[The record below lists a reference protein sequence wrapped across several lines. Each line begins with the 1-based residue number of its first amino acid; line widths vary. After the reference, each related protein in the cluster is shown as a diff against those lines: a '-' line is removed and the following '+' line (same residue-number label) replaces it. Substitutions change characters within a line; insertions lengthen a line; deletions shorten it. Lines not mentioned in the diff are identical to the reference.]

1 VKKGFIFDLDGTIY
15 LEDQLIEGAA
25 DTIQTLKKRG
35 DKVVFLTN
43 KSIATRSDYLEKLG
57 RMGIDAS
64 LEEIVNPNYITAKYL
79 RKKMQAGES
88 VFVIGE
94 EALFKELSEE
104 HIAMTDDYTKAS
116 YVVIGWDRQFTY
128 DKLNA
133 AYQAWRNKAEII
145 ATNPDRTCPVN
156 GGQIPDCGA
165 MIGALEGATGAPIDT
180 IIGKPSRMMADF
192 VVSELLKLKPANC
205 YMVGDRLETDIRMGN
220 ENGFHS
226 ILVMTGITTAN
237 MLKKTKD
244 KPWMVLESI
253 NDIVHMSLFRDH
265 NSIKMDCLKR

>member
-1 VKKGFIFDLDGTIY
+1 MKKGFIFDLDGTIY

-25 DTIQTLKKRG
+25 ETIQTLKKRG

-64 LEEIVNPNYITAKYL
+64 LKEIVNPNYITAKYL
-79 RKKMQAGES
+79 QKKMQAGEFA
-88 VFVIGE
+88 FVIGE

-145 ATNPDRTCPVN
+145 ATNPDRTCPIN

-192 VVSELLKLKPANC
+192 VVSDLLQLDPANC

-226 ILVMTGITTAN
+226 VLVLTGITTEH
-237 MLKKTKD
+237 MLNKAKD

-253 NDIVHMSLFRDH
+253 NDIVHMSLFKDH
-265 NSIKMDCLKR
+265 NSIKKDCLKR